1 MSHHRPG
8 PRLVAGALATAVVSG
23 ALLSGCGLVPSN
35 RATSGNTGGSSTS
48 APTQPT
54 DGPTSVA
61 ATSAASPTASTP
73 AQTGRSVSADNLLTV
88 DDIYPEDP
96 MTVEV
101 VEAPDGAGRPVSQSY
116 ICLPEN
122 GLSTLGATSMVTRDF
137 TYKIINSKN
146 DPYPKSPLKNKPSVY
161 TQALQFPDEAAA
173 TAARA
178 TYAGWIKDCTQTLT
192 DRGYGIDPDQSV
204 KLTTAKLDGAK
215 GQAGMA
221 AYVEPG
227 SKDADDLY
235 WESAGVTQVK
245 DRLMITISLT
255 WGEDNPG
262 SFDTSEGDF
271 INPVLALMESS
282 VDRLKA

>member
-1 MSHHRPG
+1 MSHQRRAG
-8 PRLVAGALATAVVSG
+8 RLLVGALAAAALCGAVV
-23 ALLSGCGLVPSN
+23 SGCGLVPSN
-35 RATSGNTGGSSTS
+35 RADRSGSSDPASGTAGS
-48 APTQPT
+48 APAQ
-54 DGPTSVA
+54 
-61 ATSAASPTASTP
+61 TSAAPTPSASPTPTAPT
-73 AQTGRSVSADNLLTV
+73 RSVSAENLLTL

-101 VEAPDGAGRPVSQSY
+101 VEAPDGQGRPVSQSY

-122 GLSTLGATSMVTRDF
+122 GISSLGATSMVTRDF
-137 TYKIINSKN
+137 TYKIINSEN

-173 TAARA
+173 TAAGA
-178 TYAGWIKDCTQTLT
+178 TYAGWIRDCAQTLT
-192 DRGYGIDPDQSV
+192 DRGYGIDAEQSV
-204 KLTTAKLDGAK
+204 KLAKVRLDGAK
-215 GQAGMA
+215 GQAGMV

-227 SKDADDLY
+227 AKDTNDLY

-245 DRLMITISLT
+245 DRLMVTISLT

-271 INPVLALMESS
+271 INPVVALMDVS
-282 VDRLKA
+282 VDKLKA